1 MVCNAMG
8 IKALSYF
15 IKARAYDKKHSIFHL
30 IIWIVY
36 SLPKASYL
44 VFEDHLLASQTEL
57 NSHIYATDS
66 QKFHYPAKNKS
77 LNLWQFLPHMCD
89 SVYSNHIIKHHL
101 YFVLT
106 GLSILSLIVL
116 QAFCPYRTENQEN

>member
-1 MVCNAMG
+1 MN
-8 IKALSYF
+8 KLNWQF
-15 IKARAYDKKHSIFHL
+15 IFTL
-30 IIWIVY
+30 ILYYTTYIII
-36 SLPKASYL
+36 
-44 VFEDHLLASQTEL
+44 EL
-57 NSHIYATDS
+57 KSHMYATDL

-106 GLSILSLIVL
+106 GLYILSLIVL
-116 QAFCPYRTENQEN
+116 QAFCPYRTENQ